1 MPAGRL
7 NPLKLSVIIQ
17 NRRMNFTGVC
27 VCLCVLVFVC
37 VCVSICVCVSVC
49 VFLCFC
55 LFFYVSVYV
64 MNLAKRKLQNNR
76 IKSKILETRAQKR
89 DLIPQARRSKRV
101 DQGLSFERPCNRLP
115 RGFPLQRYYKN
126 KKNQP
131 KTKIKVKQKESSF

>member
-7 NPLKLSVIIQ
+7 NPLKLSVITQ

-27 VCLCVLVFVC
+27 VVCVCLSLCVFPSVCVFLFVC
-37 VCVSICVCVSVC
+37 VCVFVFLSLLLRLCVCYEPSKK
-49 VFLCFC
+49 
-55 LFFYVSVYV
+55 
-64 MNLAKRKLQNNR
+64 NTTKQQNQKQNT
-76 IKSKILETRAQKR
+76 ETRAQKR

-131 KTKIKVKQKESSF
+131 KTKIKKQKESSF